1 MMMRRNVGEKGS
13 KRSYESEIKNYLLF
27 KNTLI
32 KRCYNIDYESNF
44 VLISCRS
51 TRKEMNN
58 KRDLRKIS
66 TEIQCQL
73 TFETC

>member
-1 MMMRRNVGEKGS
+1 MWV

-32 KRCYNIDYESNF
+32 KGYCNIDYESDF
-44 VLISCRS
+44 LLISCRS
-51 TRKEMNN
+51 TRKEMNR
-58 KRDLRKIS
+58 KTDMRKIS
-66 TEIQCQL
+66 TESQCQL